1 MGVKVHDS
9 VKASMTTFNL
19 ASMSA
24 LTVLSLGVTAGGL
37 IAGGLT
43 ACGVEPTSPAS
54 VTDVRPSAQQDGTE
68 ANVEQSEQESSGGD
82 QSNQMEAS
90 SVTTSTVSGTTEE
103 EVVADSDPD
112 SVTALER
119 CSAAGLV
126 WQTGKKTNYTSYP
139 DPGGEECIKY
149 NGCMWAGYFA
159 GCNGQQSEEWVEATN
174 IAAVF
179 PFGDLS
185 GHQLCVKSGE
195 TVIIVNAIDT
205 CGDDDCDGCCTRNRG
220 NADALIDLESFT
232 NQRWGLIDGPVQW
245 ADLGPRVNPICR

>member
-1 MGVKVHDS
+1 MNVL
-9 VKASMTTFNL
+9 NL
-19 ASMSA
+19 VSC
-24 LTVLSLGVTAGGL
+24 LTVSLCFASV
-37 IAGGLT
+37 T

-54 VTDVRPSAQQDGTE
+54 VADSGQSESTDGTQ
-68 ANVEQSEQESSGGD
+68 ATSASNDQAVAKSEDSVPSD
-82 QSNQMEAS
+82 AS
-90 SVTTSTVSGTTEE
+90 SANSAAEKVETTESAE
-103 EVVADSDPD
+103 SDPD

-119 CSAAGLV
+119 CSAAGLA

-205 CGDDDCDGCCTRNRG
+205 CGDDDCDGCCTQNRG
-220 NADALIDLESFT
+220 DADALIDLESFT